1 VGRLPVDVAQLG
13 ADLLSFSG
21 HTFGGPPGIGA
32 LFVRRGVHLVGHPAG
47 DDRERR
53 RRAGM
58 ENLPGVAGMAAA
70 LTAAEATLADRA
82 AIQWTV
88 TTRLRERIAAQVP
101 GARVHGHPTQRAPHL
116 VCWSVAGVDP
126 ATLAMTLDDR
136 GFHVGAGSVAT
147 GRPEDPS
154 PVLERVGVPA
164 TTGFRVGLDLATPP
178 RDVDRFV
185 DVLAET
191 VASLSRVEAAAA
203 EALTRLSRPDR

>member
-1 VGRLPVDVAQLG
+1 VDVAQLG
-13 ADLLSFSG
+13 AALLSISG
-21 HTFGGPPGIGA
+21 HTFGGPPGVGA
-32 LFVRRGVHLVGHPAG
+32 LFVRRGVPLVGHPAG

-70 LTAAEATLADRA
+70 LTAAVATLADRA

-88 TTRLRERIAAQVP
+88 TARLRERIAAEVP
-101 GARVHGHPTQRAPHL
+101 GASVHGHPTQRAPHL
-116 VCWSVAGVDP
+116 VCFSVEGVDP
-126 ATLAMTLDDR
+126 ATLMMTLDDR

-154 PVLERVGVPA
+154 PVLERIGVPRSSS
-164 TTGFRVGLDLATPP
+164 FRVGLDLDSAPEAAE
-178 RDVDRFV
+178 RFV

-191 VASLSRVEAAAA
+191 VTDLRRVEAAAA